1 LAVGAGLGSGHIGD
15 VRRAELQ
22 AKHGQCASAGLGE
35 DFRQE
40 NLAKILDFDDVV
52 LGVGTR
58 QLRLDLFDQG
68 TNGHL
73 TILVDA
79 RYFPGFLVGGNSTL
93 QVVVGLALHE
103 EVVAQSHFDRLTI
116 DNETFKA
123 TIVRSDVPFDFI
135 RFVLGGKATDDAFD
149 LDAIEDVERFDGGRS
164 VRDKGAVF
172 ALLAGDMGVGGLKAN
187 EILEVEVQGV
197 GRGVA
202 TNRRQGR
209 GSLRLNQRPDRVAEF
224 TTKCV
229 AFGMEVKRN
238 TTRQIGHRGQYL
250 GSFEKFGDLESYPA
264 TDEMQ

>member
-1 LAVGAGLGSGHIGD
+1 
-15 VRRAELQ
+15 
-22 AKHGQCASAGLGE
+22 
-35 DFRQE
+35 
-40 NLAKILDFDDVV
+40 
-52 LGVGTR
+52 
-58 QLRLDLFDQG
+58 
-68 TNGHL
+68 
-73 TILVDA
+73 
-79 RYFPGFLVGGNSTL
+79 
-93 QVVVGLALHE
+93 
-103 EVVAQSHFDRLTI
+103 
-116 DNETFKA
+116 
-123 TIVRSDVPFDFI
+123 FDFI

-164 VRDKGAVF
+164 VSDKGAVF

-224 TTKCV
+224 TAKCV

-250 GSFEKFGDLESYPA
+250 GSFERFGDLESYPA